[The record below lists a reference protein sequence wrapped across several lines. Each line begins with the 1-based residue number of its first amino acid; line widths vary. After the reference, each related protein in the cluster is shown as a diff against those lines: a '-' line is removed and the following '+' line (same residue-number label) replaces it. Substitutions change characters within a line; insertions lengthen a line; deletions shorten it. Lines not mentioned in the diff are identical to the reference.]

1 MRGER
6 ERFRLRSPSSQASIV
21 DLTPPRAVADS
32 SPYSD
37 ANLVWCPLN
46 ELCCEDFG
54 TVEAQRSSLR
64 PEITVLIR
72 ELDGRER
79 DKPLDN
85 ALMMRQCALM
95 ASIWGVEQMVPEAS
109 RSCCSAGVNGSAGLV
124 KTLKAKKPSP
134 RLPPGPWKL
143 PLIGNIHQLA
153 AVSLPHFTLRNL
165 ALNFGPLMH
174 LQLGEVSTVVIS
186 SPEFAEEAMRK
197 NDIIFAS
204 SYWRHLRKICVT
216 ELLSAQ
222 RVRSFRRVREE
233 MVSNLIKT
241 ISSSQGSP
249 INLSD
254 QIFSLTYRIT
264 AAMAFASKCSEEE
277 KFKFI
282 ITKVA
287 ELSTGLTLADFF
299 PSIKAVEVISG
310 IRPKLEKLHGEADR
324 ILENII
330 SEHKARRVEG
340 NGSGEDEKDIVDM
353 LLDLQQHGNLDFP
366 LSSNNIKSVILDMFA
381 AGSETSSIAVEW
393 AMSQLLKNPSLMEK
407 ATAEVRQVFNG
418 NGYVDEAQFGELK
431 FLKLVI
437 KETLR
442 LHNPVPLIPRECR
455 ENCKLGGYDIPAN
468 TKVLINSWAIARD
481 SRYWSEPDNFNPERF
496 LDSSLDYKGTD
507 FQYIFRSAPEGGYVQ
522 A

>member
-1 MRGER
+1 MADNIISM
-6 ERFRLRSPSSQASIV
+6 FPPFNIL
-21 DLTPPRAVADS
+21 LTILFFS
-32 SPYSD
+32 
-37 ANLVWCPLN
+37 
-46 ELCCEDFG
+46 FI
-54 TVEAQRSSLR
+54 
-64 PEITVLIR
+64 ITR
-72 ELDGRER
+72 
-79 DKPLDN
+79 
-85 ALMMRQCALM
+85 
-95 ASIWGVEQMVPEAS
+95 
-109 RSCCSAGVNGSAGLV
+109 LV

-143 PLIGNIHQLA
+143 PLIGNIHQLV

-165 ALNFGPLMH
+165 ALNHGPLMH

-204 SYWRHLRKICVT
+204 RSYQLAPSIISYDCTNIVFSPYGSYWRHLPKICVT

-264 AAMAFASKCSEEE
+264 AAMAFGSKCSEEE
-277 KFKFI
+277 KFKSI

-299 PSIKAVEVISG
+299 PSIKAVEVVSG
-310 IRPKLEKLHGEADR
+310 IKPKLEKLHGEADR

-330 SEHKARRVEG
+330 SEHKERRVEG

-353 LLDLQQHGNLDFP
+353 LLNLQQHGNLDFP

-381 AGSETSSIAVEW
+381 AGSETSSISVEW

-481 SRYWSEPDNFNPERF
+481 SRYWSEPESFNPERF

-507 FQYIFRSAPEGGYVQ
+507 FQYIPFGAGRRICPGITFGLANVEQQLAQLVYHFDWKLPNGMKCEDLDMTSGPGLTIRRKHDLFVIPVPYHPSPLQ
-522 A
+522 

>member
-1 MRGER
+1 MADNIISM
-6 ERFRLRSPSSQASIV
+6 FPPFNIL
-21 DLTPPRAVADS
+21 LTILLFS
-32 SPYSD
+32 
-37 ANLVWCPLN
+37 
-46 ELCCEDFG
+46 FI
-54 TVEAQRSSLR
+54 
-64 PEITVLIR
+64 ITR
-72 ELDGRER
+72 
-79 DKPLDN
+79 
-85 ALMMRQCALM
+85 
-95 ASIWGVEQMVPEAS
+95 
-109 RSCCSAGVNGSAGLV
+109 LV

-143 PLIGNIHQLA
+143 PLIGNIHQLV

-165 ALNFGPLMH
+165 ALNHGPLMH

-186 SPEFAEEAMRK
+186 SPELAEEAMRK

-204 SYWRHLRKICVT
+204 RPYQLAPSIISYDCTNIVFSPYGSYWRHLRKICVT

-264 AAMAFASKCSEEE
+264 AAMAFGSKCSEEE
-277 KFKFI
+277 KFKSI
-282 ITKVA
+282 ITKVT

-330 SEHKARRVEG
+330 SEHKERRIEG

-366 LSSNNIKSVILDMFA
+366 LSSNNIKSVILDIFA
-381 AGSETSSIAVEW
+381 AGSETSSISVEW

-418 NGYVDEAQFGELK
+418 KGYVDEAQFGELK

-455 ENCKLGGYDIPAN
+455 ENCKLGGYDIPAK

-481 SRYWSEPDNFNPERF
+481 SRYWSEPESFNPERF

-507 FQYIFRSAPEGGYVQ
+507 FQYIPFGAGRRICPGITFGLANVEQQLAQLVYHFDWKLPNGMKSEDLDMTSGPGLTIGRKHDLFVIPVPYHPSPLQ
-522 A
+522 